1 MYVMIFLYRCGQKI
15 NGAENIQ
22 VSFTS
27 NYSKNNNINSIG
39 MTITYTESRFVR
51 DPRVRVPRK
60 IVGESRTVLI
70 LDKLSIIEIR

>member
-1 MYVMIFLYRCGQKI
+1 VYVMIFLYRCGQKI

-39 MTITYTESRFVR
+39 MTITYTDPRFFR
-51 DPRVRVPRK
+51 DPRIRVPRK
-60 IVGESRTVLI
+60 IVGESRTALI